1 MYVWGDNLNNRK
13 KQRNRK
19 IILIITVTIIVFS
32 SISLIFSRTQWGI
45 ERMISDT
52 VAVVEYYVIKKP
64 IEFISNLFNE
74 YNELKDVYD
83 ENKILREQLAA
94 YASVE
99 VNTNVL
105 SNEIDDLKKA
115 LDLKELTTDY
125 NVKTAT
131 VISRDASNWTNEITI
146 DLGSMAGVKED
157 MVVVASKGMIGKV
170 TSVTEVSSTVQ
181 LLTAEKPVSDLPVQ
195 IMNGD
200 QNAYGLL
207 KGYDV
212 ESKCYEVT
220 LLSNIDKLE
229 PNANVITSGLGGDQK
244 ATKGIYI
251 GVAEGMDV
259 SSDWTTKTLK
269 VKPAENFSDLTY
281 VSVVFRGNNNE

>member
-1 MYVWGDNLNNRK
+1 MNNRK

-131 VISRDASNWTNEITI
+131 VISRDASNW
-146 DLGSMAGVKED
+146 
-157 MVVVASKGMIGKV
+157 KGR
-170 TSVTEVSSTVQ
+170 
-181 LLTAEKPVSDLPVQ
+181 
-195 IMNGD
+195 
-200 QNAYGLL
+200 YG
-207 KGYDV
+207 
-212 ESKCYEVT
+212 CCC
-220 LLSNIDKLE
+220 
-229 PNANVITSGLGGDQK
+229 
-244 ATKGIYI
+244 
-251 GVAEGMDV
+251 
-259 SSDWTTKTLK
+259 
-269 VKPAENFSDLTY
+269 F
-281 VSVVFRGNNNE
+281 